1 MWRQEE
7 TVAPSIALS
16 QDVLDPSSPDSRR
29 LPAAC
34 GRTHVGLVRGTNEDS
49 FDVLPHLGLF
59 MVADGMGGA
68 AAGEVAS
75 RMAIEQVRW
84 AVEDAE
90 TTWPTDSSIKG
101 PDSWPRR
108 FIAGIHHANRRIRA
122 LVEQDWRKTGMGTTF
137 AGLLV
142 QGHRAVIAHVGD
154 SRVYRLR
161 AGRLE
166 PMTVDHSLVN
176 DLVRFGRMT
185 PDEAASSS
193 RRHVITR
200 AVGPHER
207 VEVDIRIVDVRP
219 GDAFLLCT
227 DGLHG
232 MVDDEELAAIL
243 AELPEPC
250 AAAERMIARA
260 NQEGGEDNITA
271 IVVRW
276 EEAAPEEVEG

>member
-1 MWRQEE
+1 MGPQEE
-7 TVAPSIALS
+7 LVAPSIALS
-16 QDVLDPSSPDSRR
+16 HDAPWYDPHGALVAS
-29 LPAAC
+29 
-34 GRTHVGLVRGTNEDS
+34 GQTHVGRVRRTNEDS

-75 RMAIEQVRW
+75 RMAIEHVRR

-90 TTWPTDSSIKG
+90 TTWPTDTSIKG
-101 PDSWPRR
+101 PESGPRR

-122 LVEQDWRKTGMGTTF
+122 LVEQDWRKKGMGTTF

-142 QGHRAVIAHVGD
+142 LDRCAVIAHVGD

-161 AGRLE
+161 EGKLE
-166 PMTVDHSLVN
+166 PMTTDHSLVN
-176 DLVRFGRMT
+176 DLVRVGRLT
-185 PDEAASSS
+185 PEEAATST

-200 AVGPHER
+200 AVGPHEK
-207 VEVDIRIVDVRP
+207 VEVDVRIVDVRP
-219 GDAFLLCT
+219 GDTFLLCT

-232 MVDDEELAAIL
+232 MLGHEELTAIL
-243 AELPEPC
+243 TTAPDPASAVKRL
-250 AAAERMIARA
+250 ITRA
-260 NQEGGEDNITA
+260 NEEGGDDNVTA

-276 EEAAPEEVEG
+276 EEPPAP